1 MKGIYGKMHKGFSGV
16 GPVGDWLL
24 HVEPMVVLVGML
36 FKIAVWLGLVYSAH
50 HFIVKFW

>member
-1 MKGIYGKMHKGFSGV
+1 MKRNYGTYDPGNSGG

-24 HVEPMVVLVGML
+24 YVEPMVVLVGAL
-36 FKIAVWLGLVYSAH
+36 FKIAVWLGFIFAAH